1 MDVQGAK
8 RHSRDMSPPT
18 PTPGNQ
24 TCAGTLLVDL
34 GGTNVRFA
42 SCDPTATTP
51 LQAGSLRRY
60 RVADY
65 PSLEAATR
73 QYLDDSGAQPQ
84 SMLVAA
90 AGRVS
95 AEQTVRITN
104 HAWTIDAHALQRGL
118 ALQSVRLVNDFAAQS
133 MAPTL
138 LARDELLAL
147 DGHALPTPGAR
158 DTQTFAVIGPGT
170 GLGIGALLVRK
181 GRPETLE
188 TEGGHSGFA
197 PGTQTEVQLLQH
209 LARRHGRVSNE
220 RVLCGSGLV
229 NVYTT
234 LCAIAGMA
242 AEPLQPED
250 VTARAN
256 AGSDPCCVR
265 AVETMVGIFGSVTGD
280 LVLSL
285 GAWDG
290 VYLTGGMLPVLLPW
304 LQRGGFVTRFEAKGR
319 FADAVR
325 KVPIAA
331 MTAAEPGLLGVAAIA
346 RQDDGHQAPGP

>member
-1 MDVQGAK
+1 
-8 RHSRDMSPPT
+8 MST
-18 PTPGNQ
+18 PTPAPGNQ
-24 TCAGTLLVDL
+24 ACASTLLVDL

-42 SCDPTATTP
+42 TCDPTGAAP
-51 LQAGSLRRY
+51 LQSGSLRRY
-60 RVADY
+60 RVGDF

-73 QYLDDSGAQPQ
+73 QYLNDGGTQPEH
-84 SMLVAA
+84 MLIAA

-95 AEQTVRITN
+95 ADQTVRITN
-104 HAWTIDAHALQRGL
+104 HAWTIDAHILQREL

-133 MAPTL
+133 MAPIL

-147 DGHALPTPGAR
+147 GDHPLPAPGAR
-158 DTQTFAVIGPGT
+158 GTQTFAVIGPGT
-170 GLGIGALLVRK
+170 GLGVGALLVRG
-181 GRPETLE
+181 GRPEALE

-197 PGTQTEVQLLQH
+197 PGTQMEIGMLQH
-209 LARRHGRVSNE
+209 LATRYGRISNE

-234 LCAIAGMA
+234 LCAIAGQA
-242 AEPLQPED
+242 AEPLRPED

-265 AVETMVGIFGSVTGD
+265 AVETMAGIFGSVAGD

-290 VYLTGGMLPVLLPW
+290 VYLTGGMLTVLLPW
-304 LQRGGFVTRFEAKGR
+304 LQRGSFVARFEAKGR
-319 FADAVR
+319 FADALR

-346 RQDDGHQAPGP
+346 RQDSGH